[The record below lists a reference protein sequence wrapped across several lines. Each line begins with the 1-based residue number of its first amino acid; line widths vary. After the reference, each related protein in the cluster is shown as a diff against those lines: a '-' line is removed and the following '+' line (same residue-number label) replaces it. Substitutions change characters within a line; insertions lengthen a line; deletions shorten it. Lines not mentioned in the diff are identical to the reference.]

1 MSATPAPAMSLSR
14 EELETD
20 SELPR
25 LGTGRTGGR
34 GGGEREG
41 EGKEGERRE
50 RGRRERQR
58 KGEVR

>member
-34 GGGEREG
+34 GEE
-41 EGKEGERRE
+41 KERE
-50 RGRRERQR
+50 RGRRERGGR
-58 KGEVR
+58 GEGGRDKGRER